1 MRLVK
6 TTLFDRKHTANIT
19 YFAYKTVHES
29 AFNPLTKTIRRI
41 QSQGNSLILIEV
53 RENQITKTKRYR

>member
-6 TTLFDRKHTANIT
+6 TTLFSRKHTVNIA
-19 YFAYKTVHES
+19 YFAYKTVRES
-29 AFNPLTKTIRRI
+29 AFNPLTQTIRRI

-53 RENQITKTKRYR
+53 KGNQIIKTKRYR

>member
-6 TTLFDRKHTANIT
+6 TTLFSRKHTANIT
-19 YFAYKTVHES
+19 YFAYKTVYQS

-41 QSQGNSLILIEV
+41 QSQGHSLILIEV
-53 RENQITKTKRYR
+53 KGNQIIKTKRYR